1 MIAQNSSAKIKI
13 LPFFILSV
21 CIHLSVLFAIFYN
34 GQEKEQFIQIPIDVD
49 FISPV
54 ETNNGVKNVSSEP
67 KASEVKKTA
76 VKEIKEKIDT
86 NSIKI
91 EKKTKKKKE
100 EKKNKTKEKS
110 QKEIKKEA
118 PVKKEQNETFSDDKV
133 NNSNNNIDPFN
144 IPSSS
149 GDKGVMFDNKNFK
162 FSYYTSSIIKKMRR
176 NWHWSGSYKALRAVV
191 YFKINRDGDVI
202 TSKIKESSG
211 NDEFD
216 GNALRA
222 VQLSSPFAP
231 LPEAYSEKDLGVY
244 FEFKFN

>member
-1 MIAQNSSAKIKI
+1 MIAQESSAKIKI

-54 ETNNGVKNVSSEP
+54 EINNNSIKNVSSEP
-67 KASEVKKTA
+67 KKAEDAPKK
-76 VKEIKEKIDT
+76 VIKEKTDT

-91 EKKTKKKKE
+91 EKKEKKKKE
-100 EKKNKTKEKS
+100 EKKYKPKEKS
-110 QKEIKKEA
+110 QKEIKKEN
-118 PVKKEQNETFSDDKV
+118 PVKTEQNETFSDDKV
-133 NNSNNNIDPFN
+133 GTNIDPFN
-144 IPSSS
+144 IPSNS

-176 NWHWSGSYKALRAVV
+176 NWHWSGSYRALRAVV

-211 NDEFD
+211 NEEFD
-216 GNALRA
+216 ENALRA

>member
-1 MIAQNSSAKIKI
+1 MIAQESSAKIKI
-13 LPFFILSV
+13 IPFFILSV
-21 CIHLSVLFAIFYN
+21 CIHLFVLFAIFYN
-34 GQEKEQFIQIPIDVD
+34 GHEKEQFIQIPIDVD

-54 ETNNGVKNVSSEP
+54 ETNNSINKAPSEP
-67 KASEVKKTA
+67 KKAEEAPKPV
-76 VKEIKEKIDT
+76 VKEKNDT

-100 EKKNKTKEKS
+100 EKKYKPKEKS
-110 QKEIKKEA
+110 QKEIKKET
-118 PVKKEQNETFSDDKV
+118 PVKTEQTETFSDDKV
-133 NNSNNNIDPFN
+133 SNNIDPFN
-144 IPSSS
+144 IPSNS

-176 NWHWSGSYKALRAVV
+176 NWHWSGSYRALRAVV

-216 GNALRA
+216 ENALRA